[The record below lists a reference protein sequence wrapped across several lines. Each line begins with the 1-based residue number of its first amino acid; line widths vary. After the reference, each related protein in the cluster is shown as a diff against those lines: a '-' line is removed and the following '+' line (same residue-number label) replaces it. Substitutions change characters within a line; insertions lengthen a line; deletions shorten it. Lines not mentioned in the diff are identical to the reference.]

1 MDKMKNSGMS
11 ETMQT
16 LTRKSACVMLSLLLL
31 LSAVLPVK
39 AAAETASAKVVR
51 VGSFEDTFNYVN
63 EKGAR
68 KGYGYELLETLS
80 GYAGWQ
86 FEYVTCDWSDC
97 FEKLKNGEI
106 DIIGGISYTE
116 DRTQE
121 MLFSDEPM
129 GVEKYYLYADLSR
142 ADISASDFKTLNG
155 KKIGV
160 LMGTEPEVMLAEW
173 EEKYGLK
180 TEHVNISN
188 NEDVKQKLA
197 NHEIDCFVSLEESFW
212 AERGIS
218 TITRVGESGIYYA
231 INKNRPDIKEE
242 LDDAMRALD
251 EAVPFYTADLY
262 KRYFSMDYTPIL
274 TGEEKA
280 WLRKHGAIRMGFLA
294 SDSGVSTFDP
304 ATGEFTGVI
313 TDYIQFAADCL
324 GNQELEFQLVGY
336 DSKEAELDALK
347 SGEIDMIFHCDQ
359 NPNLAEEYHFACT
372 NTTWTSNLM
381 AVTNKQHFNENNVN
395 RIAVPQNKL
404 SLKKYLAFYYPQWE
418 IVDCDTQEDAARL
431 VKDGQ
436 ADCFVTGISSENKYS
451 KKYSFY
457 SVPLVNPVRS
467 CFAVNSGNRSL
478 LSILNK
484 TIKAMPVNMLAGAL
498 AMYKSSARKVTLSD
512 FIKDNFFKVMLI
524 SSIAVAVVLLTIL
537 MLLQKARKAEAAAR
551 KAASDTQELNAKLQ
565 VAVEKAESANRAKST
580 FLSNMSHD
588 IRTPMNAIIGFTTL
602 ALSNID
608 DTDRVKDYLGKT
620 LASSNHLLSL
630 INDVLDMSRIE
641 SGKIHLEEV
650 EVNLSDVLHD
660 LKTIVSGQI
669 YAKQLELYMD
679 AMDVTDE
686 DVYCDKTRLNQ
697 ILLNLL
703 SNAIKFT
710 PAGGTVSVRVRQLAG
725 KVRGCGQYEFR
736 IKDNGIGMSQ
746 EFAQKIFEPFERE
759 RTSTVSG
766 IQGTGL
772 GMAITKNI
780 VDMMGGTIEVQ
791 TAQGKGTEF
800 TVCVPMRAQ
809 TEQRP
814 VEKITEL
821 EGLKALV
828 VDDDFNT
835 CDSVTKMLVKVGM
848 RAEWTLSGKE
858 AVLRARQSIEMSDV
872 YHAYIIDWRLPDMN
886 GIEVTRQ
893 IRSLHDDTPIII
905 LTAYDWSDIEVEAKA
920 AGVTAFCAKP
930 MFMSDLRETL
940 MSALGQ
946 KPADAVQRLL
956 PEKNADFKGK
966 HILLVEDNEL
976 NREIAQEILREYGF
990 RVDTA
995 ENGAV
1000 AVEKVSTAAPGSYDL
1015 LLMDVQMPHMDGYEA
1030 TRCIRAL
1037 GRSDAQKVPI
1047 FAMTANAFAEDVQKS
1062 REAGMNAHISKP
1074 LNIRAVYKQMNRYLQ
1089 G

>member
-1 MDKMKNSGMS
+1 
-11 ETMQT
+11 MQT

-80 GYAGWQ
+80 GYTGWQ

-725 KVRGCGQYEFR
+725 KVHGCGQYEFR

-759 RTSTVSG
+759 RTSTVSR

-920 AGVTAFCAKP
+920 AGVTAFCSKP

-990 RVDTA
+990 LVDSA

-1015 LLMDVQMPHMDGYEA
+1015 VLMDVQMPIMDGYTA
-1030 TRCIRAL
+1030 TRKIRAL
-1037 GRSDAQKVPI
+1037 DDPALGKLPI
-1047 FAMTANAFAEDVQKS
+1047 IAMTANAFDEDRRNALES
-1062 REAGMNAHISKP
+1062 GMNGFLSKP
-1074 LNIRAVYKQMNRYLQ
+1074 IVIDDLVQELHKIL
-1089 G
+1089 